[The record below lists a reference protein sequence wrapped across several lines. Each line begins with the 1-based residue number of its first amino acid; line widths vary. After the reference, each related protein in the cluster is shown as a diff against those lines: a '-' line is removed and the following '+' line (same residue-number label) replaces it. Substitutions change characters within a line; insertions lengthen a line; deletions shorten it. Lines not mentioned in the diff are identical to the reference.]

1 MKCEIIAVGSELLTP
16 FRQDT
21 NSLYLTEKLNEIGV
35 GVVFKTIVGDRKR
48 DLVNAVRT
56 ALGRADLVAVMGGL
70 GPTEDDLSREAVAE
84 ALGVGIRRD
93 GQLVVA
99 LAARFAQRRI
109 PMTDN
114 NLKQADIIEGA
125 TVLPNANGTAP
136 GLWLDTSYN
145 GHRKLVMLVPGPPKE
160 CKALF
165 ADQCIPRLREI
176 LPVRHIAKRVLKAT
190 MIPESTADALLAP
203 IYSTYKD
210 VETTILA
217 GNAEIQLQLFCAKPS
232 LELARHRVDEL
243 ASKLEEAL
251 EEHLFSSTGETLEQI
266 VVYYLELKQETLA
279 VAESCTGGLLAQR
292 ITSISGSSRS
302 FLGGA
307 VVYSN
312 ELKADFAGVPPQ
324 LIANHGAVSA
334 EVAEAMAQ
342 GIRRRVGASMG
353 VGITGIAG
361 PGGGT
366 AEKPVGLV
374 YVAVSY
380 GNKTESRECNFS
392 GDRDRIRLWA
402 SQQALDMIRRRLM

>member
-35 GVVFKTIVGDRKR
+35 EVAFKTIVGDRKR
-48 DLVNAVRT
+48 DLVNAART
-56 ALGRADLVAVMGGL
+56 ALSRADLVAIMGGL

-93 GQLVVA
+93 AQLVVA
-99 LAARFAQRRI
+99 LAARFAQRRMS
-109 PMTDN
+109 MTDN

-145 GHRKLVMLVPGPPKE
+145 GHRKLIMLVPGPPSE
-160 CKALF
+160 CKPLF
-165 ADQCIPRLREI
+165 ATQCIPRLREI
-176 LPVRHIAKRVLKAT
+176 LPTRYIAKRVLKAT

-217 GNAEIQLQLFCAKPS
+217 GNCEIQLQLFCAKAS
-232 LELARHRVDEL
+232 LEAAQHRVDEL
-243 ASKLEEAL
+243 ASRLEEAL

-312 ELKADFAGVPPQ
+312 ELKADFAGVPPH
-324 LIANHGAVSA
+324 LIEAHGAVSP

-342 GIRRRVGASMG
+342 GIRRRVGSSIG

-366 AEKPVGLV
+366 EEKPVGLV
-374 YVAVSY
+374 YIAVSY
-380 GNKTESRECNFS
+380 GNKTESLECNFR
-392 GDRDRIRLWA
+392 GDRERIRLWA
-402 SQQALDMIRRRLM
+402 SQQALDLVRRRLM

>member
-16 FRQDT
+16 YRQDT

-35 GVVFKTIVGDRKR
+35 AVAFKTIVGDRKR

-56 ALGRADLVAVMGGL
+56 ALARADLIAVMGGL

-84 ALGVGIRRD
+84 ALSIGIRRD
-93 GQLVVA
+93 AQLVVV
-99 LAARFAQRRI
+99 LAARFAARRMA
-109 PMTDN
+109 MTDN

-125 TVLPNANGTAP
+125 QVLPNANGTAV
-136 GLWLDTSYN
+136 GLWLDTQFA
-145 GHRKLVMLVPGPPKE
+145 GHRKLVMLVPGPPNE
-160 CKALF
+160 CKPLF
-165 ADQCIPRLREI
+165 AGECIPRLRAI

-203 IYSTYKD
+203 IYTTYKD

-217 GNAEIQLQLFCAKPS
+217 GNCEIQLQLFCAKPS
-232 LELARHRVDEL
+232 LEAAQLRVDEL
-243 ASKLEEAL
+243 ASRLEEAL
-251 EEHLFSSTGETLEQI
+251 DTHLFSSDGELLEQI
-266 VVYYLELKQETLA
+266 VLYYLELKQETLA

-312 ELKADFAGVPPQ
+312 ELKTDFAGVPPD
-324 LIANHGAVSA
+324 LIAAHGAVSA
-334 EVAEAMAQ
+334 EVAEALAQ
-342 GIRRRVGASMG
+342 GIRRRAGSSMG

-361 PGGGT
+361 PNGGT
-366 AEKPVGLV
+366 EEKPVGLV
-374 YVAVSY
+374 YIAVSY
-380 GNKTESRECNFS
+380 GNKTESLECNFR
-392 GDRDRIRLWA
+392 GDRERIRLWA
-402 SQQALDMIRRRLM
+402 SQQALDLIRRRLM